1 MLFLIF
7 ISKKPCEVLFLD
19 SVIEDVRVRKIL
31 DSRGNPTVEVDIIT
45 WNGFG
50 RASAPS
56 GASTGSREVASFPK
70 GGVDQVISE
79 VEDVISS
86 ELIGMAAEDI
96 SDIDSVLKEID
107 GTDNMSA
114 IGGNTTVA
122 VSMAA
127 AKAAA
132 MSYNLPLYA
141 FLGGN
146 FVNEMPY
153 PLGNMMNGGAHAG
166 PNAPDIQEFLVVPIG
181 AANMT
186 EAVFANV
193 AVHKKLKELI
203 ARKDSNFTGGK
214 GDEGGWIPNITNDQA
229 LEIQS
234 QACQEVGDELGFAI
248 RPGLDMASSEFWDAK
263 AGKYVYGQD
272 GIERDVGEQVE
283 YVKDLIETYNMIYV
297 EDPFDEKDF
306 EGFAELTSKVGKRCR
321 ICGDDLFVTNSEI
334 LSEGIEKKAA
344 NAIIIKPNQIGS
356 LSETYKTVKLA
367 KENDVMPVVSHRSGE
382 TTDETIAHL
391 AVAFGA
397 PMIKTGAIGGE
408 RIAKLNE
415 LIRIEE
421 ELSNP
426 RMAKLF

>member
-1 MLFLIF
+1 M
-7 ISKKPCEVLFLD
+7 D

-50 RASAPS
+50 RAAAPS
-56 GASTGSREVASFPK
+56 GASTGSREVVSFPE
-70 GGVDQVISE
+70 GGVSQVITE
-79 VEDVISS
+79 VEDLISS

-96 SDIDSVLKEID
+96 EDIDEVLKEID
-107 GTDNMSA
+107 GTDNLSA

-132 MSYNLPLYA
+132 MSYNLPLYN

-146 FVNEMPY
+146 FIKEIPY

-166 PNAPDIQEFLVVPIG
+166 PNAPDIQEFLVVPVG
-181 AANMT
+181 ASDIT

-193 AVHKKLKELI
+193 EVHKRLKELI
-203 ARKDSNFTGGK
+203 SKKDPNFTGGK

-234 QACQEVGDELGFAI
+234 QACEEVGDELGFI
-248 RPGLDMASSEFWDAK
+248 IKPGLDMASSEFWSEEE
-263 AGKYVYGQD
+263 GKYVYGQD
-272 GIERDVGEQVE
+272 GLKRDSGDQVD
-283 YVKDLIETYNMIYV
+283 YVKDLIDTYHMFYV

-306 EGFAELTSKVGKRCR
+306 DGFAELTAKVGSKCR
-321 ICGDDLFVTNSEI
+321 ICGDDLFVTNAE
-334 LSEGIEKKAA
+334 LLAYGIERKAA
-344 NAIIIKPNQIGS
+344 NAIIIKPNQIGT
-356 LSETYKTVKLA
+356 LTDTYETVRLA
-367 KENDVMPVVSHRSGE
+367 KENNVMPVVSHRSGE
-382 TTDETIAHL
+382 TCDETIAHL
-391 AVAFGA
+391 AIAFGA
-397 PMIKTGAIGGE
+397 PMIKTGAVGGE

-415 LIRIEE
+415 LIRIEDE
-421 ELSNP
+421 MSNP
-426 RMAKLF
+426 RMANLY